1 DQHDPGSQLLVAFQ
15 CDAKRKEPFRN
26 SLAVIEPIHAKDK
39 LGARK
44 GGAYLPGSLRHVLG
58 GGSLFKRLVVDA
70 DRKTAHADLAFIQ
83 VDKLNPTARENFSFE
98 HHMPD
103 TLQKVAEVTPCLE
116 PKQVELEQGTQ
127 QSLLLRELREDV
139 V

>member
-1 DQHDPGSQLLVAFQ
+1 M
-15 CDAKRKEPFRN
+15 
-26 SLAVIEPIHAKDK
+26 
-39 LGARK
+39 
-44 GGAYLPGSLRHVLG
+44 
-58 GGSLFKRLVVDA
+58 FKRLVVDA

-83 VDKLNPTARENFSFE
+83 VDKLNPPARENFSFG

-116 PKQVELEQGTQ
+116 PKQIELEQGTQ